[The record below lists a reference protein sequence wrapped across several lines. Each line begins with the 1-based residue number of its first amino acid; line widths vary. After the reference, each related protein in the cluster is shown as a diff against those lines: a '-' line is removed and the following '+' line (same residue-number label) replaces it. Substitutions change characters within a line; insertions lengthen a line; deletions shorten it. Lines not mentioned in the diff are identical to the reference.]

1 MGVYIM
7 LRIAGIDYS
16 LTSPAVCVFV
26 GGSIFKYDDC
36 QFFYLTD
43 IKKYAKSFTK
53 NIHGKMF
60 AEYNAESER
69 YCTIADWAVTKVVGC
84 EQVALEDYAYSR
96 GNVGRVFHI
105 AENTGILKYKIWKT
119 GTPIDVFSPTAIKKY
134 ATGKGNSKKDAMH
147 ESFKEDTGVDLM
159 YTMGMDN
166 TRSPLND
173 IVDAYFICKY
183 MHSQMTVD
191 TTS

>member
-1 MGVYIM
+1 M

-26 GGSIFKYDDC
+26 GGSIFKYEDC

-43 IKKYAKSFTK
+43 IKKYAKTFTSHIT

-60 AEYNAESER
+60 SEYNAESER
-69 YCTIADWAVTKVVGC
+69 YCTIADWAVEKVVGC

-147 ESFKEDTGVDLM
+147 ESFKQDTGVDLM
-159 YTMGMDN
+159 YTMGMDS

-183 MHSQMTVD
+183 MHNELTVD